1 MSSYEK
7 ESREEKAYTQSGM
20 SEGLKKGIMS
30 IDSLYLLDARS
41 FRSLDSLNE
50 VGCEVWMNEVDISD
64 KPSKFYGREI
74 LVAPGTTN

>member
-1 MSSYEK
+1 MKKNPEK
-7 ESREEKAYTQSGM
+7 KKRTQSGM

-50 VGCEVWMNEVDISD
+50 VGWEV
-64 KPSKFYGREI
+64 
-74 LVAPGTTN
+74 